1 MTKKFPKYIEDESM
15 GIKYD
20 LFIEYFDFEIP
31 TASAKTLY
39 ETKDKKKNNDLVE
52 LIKIRWSNLKEE
64 IEKMSEDEKKKKK
77 RKTR

>member
-31 TASAKTLY
+31 TASAKHY
-39 ETKDKKKNNDLVE
+39 MRQ
-52 LIKIRWSNLKEE
+52 KI
-64 IEKMSEDEKKKKK
+64 K
-77 RKTR
+77 RKIMT